1 MKIQETLR
9 CKGHPNVSGRHP
21 TTFEVTK
28 EDHLSSRGDC
38 IIGIEGDKGAADLS
52 PLFVNMLARDDAV
65 LVTRLYCRDRT
76 VTVISRGSSAMTLDH
91 PTDLVWRRSNFVC
104 GRTVG
109 IGSDYIAKDLPK
121 ALISL
126 LRNGEKLVVEMTV
139 FVED

>member
-1 MKIQETLR
+1 MKIRETLQCR
-9 CKGHPNVSGRHP
+9 GHPNISGRHP

-28 EDHLSSRGDC
+28 EDHLSSCGDC
-38 IIGIEGDKGAADLS
+38 IIGIEADKGAADLS

-65 LVTRLYCRDRT
+65 LVTRLSCRDRT
-76 VTVISRGSSAMTLDH
+76 VTVTSRGSSAMTLDH

-109 IGSDYIAKDLPK
+109 IGSNYIAKDLPR
-121 ALISL
+121 AFISL